1 MSPLPRPEWLLLG
14 RIEGCPTKLA
24 WTERLDALGKD
35 VGLDIS
41 DAQLNDYPGRVIA
54 RVLEGG
60 PEQCAGHVVNV
71 PQIFEP
77 LGLGD

>member
-1 MSPLPRPEWLLLG
+1 MNPG
-14 RIEGCPTKLA
+14 FT

-41 DAQLNDYPGRVIA
+41 DAQPNDYPGRVIA